1 MPGSWDGLIS
11 SNSTNFNG
19 GCVVKFFYINELL
32 YRSYTTSNLWLVS
45 KSLFEILS
53 TLTDIDFYVFGGICV
68 FRDKEVLNKIL
79 IILKEGRHEIL

>member
-1 MPGSWDGLIS
+1 M
-11 SNSTNFNG
+11 
-19 GCVVKFFYINELL
+19 KFFYINELL

-53 TLTDIDFYVFGGICV
+53 TLTDIDSYVPGGTCV
-68 FRDKEVLNKIL
+68 LRDKEILDGIL